1 MKNDAKKTGFII
13 LDSNPSEK
21 QILFDNGVEV
31 IGGKR
36 YGYRMN
42 SNESFLIHLRY
53 TVALLE
59 LINHRKENPN
69 CQLCQCEY
77 DRVVEESHDH
87 VKAKRIIINSI
98 V

>member
-1 MKNDAKKTGFII
+1 MGTDVKKTGFII
-13 LDSNPSEK
+13 LNSNPSEK

-42 SNESFLIHLRY
+42 SNESFLIYLRY
-53 TVALLE
+53 NVALLE
-59 LINHRKENPN
+59 LIDHRKENPN
-69 CQLCQCEY
+69 YQLCQCEY
-77 DRVVEESHDH
+77 DLVVEESHDH
-87 VKAKRIIINSI
+87 VKAKRLIVNSI